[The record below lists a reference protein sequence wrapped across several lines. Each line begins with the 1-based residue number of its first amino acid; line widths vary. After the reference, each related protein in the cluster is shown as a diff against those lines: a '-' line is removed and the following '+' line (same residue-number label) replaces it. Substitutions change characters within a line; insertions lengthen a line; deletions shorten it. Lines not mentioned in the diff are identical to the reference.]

1 MTTNDADRHNLE
13 QQLLAYVHAENY
25 QPVKP
30 RVIARKL
37 QLDEDT
43 TRELKKLIKRLV
55 KKGSLEYGQKHLVC
69 KPSEKKKKDK
79 SLVTGVF
86 RRNPNGYG
94 FVRPNEALGS
104 SSREFDI
111 FIPARKTLDASNGD
125 IVQVRSKKKHE
136 QGEVRYSG
144 EILEVIER
152 ETHQFV
158 GTYKERSGLGIVVVD
173 GNVFAQA
180 IPVGDPGAKNAVE
193 NDKVVIEM
201 VRFPSQWHEGE
212 GVIVEVLGARGQP
225 GVDTLSIIRE
235 FGLPDDF
242 TEPVLESAREQAEKF
257 DETVGD
263 RVDLTKQT
271 TITIDPFDARDFD
284 DAISL
289 EVLENGHLQLSVHIA
304 DVSHFVPTGSP
315 VDVEARNRATS
326 VYLPDRVIPML
337 PEIISN
343 NLASLQPGRVRY
355 AKTAVIEMLPNGTR
369 ISTEVLNTA
378 IQSDRRFTY
387 EEVDQFLED
396 RAAWQEKVRPEVFG
410 LLERMHELA
419 MTLRQQRLQR
429 GAIELSLAE
438 IKIDLDKQGQVKGAH
453 LVEHTESHQ
462 IIEEFMLAANE
473 AVAEMLTDNGIVFLR
488 RVHEPPS
495 PRKLK
500 MLTQFVRELGIPC
513 ESLESRF
520 ETKRVLEEV
529 LGKPEEQA
537 VNFAVL
543 RSMQKAIY
551 CPREIGHFALNS
563 KNYCHFTSPI
573 RRYPDLT
580 VHRIIDSLARGTQ
593 PPDKFAQ
600 QMNLG
605 AHCSDREQR
614 AEASER
620 ELVKVKLLNFLAKRI
635 GHHMQAVITGVE
647 DYGLFARGID
657 LPAEGL
663 IHSNSLQE
671 DHYYYDADTHSL
683 IGHKQGNAYRMGDVI
698 QVEIFRVDLDRR
710 ELDLRIVQK
719 LKSGGPAKQ
728 AKKPSRSTKQRPEKT
743 SRTKKKRRR
752 KRK

>member
-13 QQLLAYVHAENY
+13 QQLLAYVHAEHY

-37 QLDEDT
+37 ELDEDT

-55 KKGSLEYGQKHLVC
+55 KKGLLEYGQKHLVR
-69 KPSEKKKKDK
+69 KPSGKKNDK

-111 FIPARKTLDASNGD
+111 FIPARRTLDASSGD
-125 IVQVRSKKKHE
+125 IVQVRSRKKHE
-136 QGEVRYSG
+136 NGEVRYSG
-144 EILEVIER
+144 EILEVLER

-158 GTYKERSGLGIVVVD
+158 GTYKERSGLGLVVVD

-225 GVDTLSIIRE
+225 GVDTMSIMRE
-235 FGLPDDF
+235 FALPDDF
-242 TEPVLESAREQAEKF
+242 TEEVLASAREQAEKF
-257 DETVGD
+257 DETVGE
-263 RVDLTKQT
+263 RVDLTETT
-271 TITIDPFDARDFD
+271 TITIDPLDARDFD

-289 EVLENGHLQLSVHIA
+289 ETLENGHLQLSVHIA
-304 DVSHFVPTGSP
+304 DVSHFVPLGSP
-315 VDVEARNRATS
+315 VDTEARNRATS

-343 NLASLQPGRVRY
+343 NLASLQPDRVRY
-355 AKTAVIEMLPNGTR
+355 AKTAVIEMLPDGTR
-369 ISTEVLNTA
+369 VSTEFYNTA
-378 IQSDRRFTY
+378 IRSDRRFTY

-396 RAAWQEKVRPEVFG
+396 RETWREKITPEVYG

-419 MTLRQQRLQR
+419 MTLRQRRLQR

-453 LVEHTESHQ
+453 LVENTESHQ

-473 AVAEMLTDNGIVFLR
+473 AVAEKLTDDGIVFLR
-488 RVHEPPS
+488 RIHESPA

-500 MLTQFVRELGIPC
+500 TLTQFVRELGIHC

-520 ETKRVLEEV
+520 ETKRVIAEV

-537 VNFAVL
+537 VNLAVL

-551 CPREIGHFALNS
+551 CPREIGHYALNS

-580 VHRIIDSLARGTQ
+580 VHRIIDSLARGVQ
-593 PPDKFAQ
+593 PPDNFSE

-614 AEASER
+614 AESAER
-620 ELVKVKLLNFLAKRI
+620 ELVKVKLLNFLAKRV
-635 GHHMQAVITGVE
+635 GRHMEAVITGVE
-647 DYGLFARGID
+647 EYGLFARGVE

-663 IHSNSLQE
+663 IHVNSLQE
-671 DHYYYDADTHSL
+671 DRYFYDAESHSL
-683 IGHKQGNAYRMGDVI
+683 VGHRRGNVYRMGDVI

-710 ELDLRIVQK
+710 ELDLRMVQK
-719 LKSGGPAKQ
+719 IKSGPPATQSGKP
-728 AKKPSRSTKQRPEKT
+728 PSRSTGKRGADKKPRQ
-743 SRTKKKRRR
+743 KKKRR

>member
-1 MTTNDADRHNLE
+1 MTTNDAERHNLE
-13 QQLLAYVHAENY
+13 RQLLDHVLAENY

-30 RVIARKL
+30 RVIARQL
-37 QLDEDT
+37 QLDEDS

-55 KKGSLEYGQKHLVC
+55 KKGLLEYGQKHLVC
-69 KPSEKKKKDK
+69 KPSKKQKNK

-111 FIPARKTLDASNGD
+111 FIPARRTLDASNGD
-125 IVQVRSKKKHE
+125 IVQVRSRKKHE
-136 QGEVRYSG
+136 HGEVRYSG

-158 GTYKERSGLGIVVVD
+158 GTYKERSGLGLVVVD

-225 GVDTLSIIRE
+225 GVDTLSIMRE
-235 FGLPDDF
+235 FGLPDEF
-242 TEPVLESAREQAEKF
+242 TEEVMESARQQAEKF
-257 DETVGD
+257 DETIGD
-263 RVDLTKQT
+263 RVDLTQQT

-289 EVLENGHLQLSVHIA
+289 ELLENGHLQLSVHIA
-304 DVSHFVPTGSP
+304 DVSHFVPAGSP

-355 AKTAVIEMLPNGTR
+355 AKTAVIEMLPDGTR
-369 ISTEVLNTA
+369 VSTEVYNTA
-378 IQSDRRFTY
+378 IRSDQRFTY
-387 EEVDQFLED
+387 EEVDQFLANREP
-396 RAAWQEKVRPEVFG
+396 WKEKLTSEVFH
-410 LLERMHELA
+410 LLERMHNLA
-419 MTLRQQRLQR
+419 MTLRQRRLQR
-429 GAIELSLAE
+429 GAIELSLPE

-473 AVAEMLTDNGIVFLR
+473 AVAEMLTDDEIVFLR
-488 RVHEPPS
+488 RIHEPPS

-520 ETKRVLEEV
+520 ETKRIIAEV
-529 LGKPEEQA
+529 HGKPEEQA

-551 CPREIGHFALNS
+551 CPREVGHYALNS
-563 KNYCHFTSPI
+563 NNYCHFTSPI

-593 PPDKFAQ
+593 PSDKFAQ

-614 AEASER
+614 AEAAER

-647 DYGLFARGID
+647 DYGIFARGAD

-663 IHSNSLQE
+663 IHANSLQ
-671 DHYYYDADTHSL
+671 DDRYHYDADTHSL
-683 IGHKQGNAYRMGDVI
+683 VGHRQGNAFRMGDVI

-719 LKSGGPAKQ
+719 LKSGGPAKRTQ
-728 AKKPSRSTKQRPEKT
+728 TASSRPTKKRATEKRRS
-743 SRTKKKRRR
+743 KKKRRR
-752 KRK
+752 KHK

>member
-1 MTTNDADRHNLE
+1 M
-13 QQLLAYVHAENY
+13 
-25 QPVKP
+25 
-30 RVIARKL
+30 
-37 QLDEDT
+37 
-43 TRELKKLIKRLV
+43 
-55 KKGSLEYGQKHLVC
+55 
-69 KPSEKKKKDK
+69 
-79 SLVTGVF
+79 
-86 RRNPNGYG
+86 
-94 FVRPNEALGS
+94 
-104 SSREFDI
+104 
-111 FIPARKTLDASNGD
+111 
-125 IVQVRSKKKHE
+125 
-136 QGEVRYSG
+136 
-144 EILEVIER
+144 
-152 ETHQFV
+152 
-158 GTYKERSGLGIVVVD
+158 
-173 GNVFAQA
+173 
-180 IPVGDPGAKNAVE
+180 
-193 NDKVVIEM
+193 
-201 VRFPSQWHEGE
+201 
-212 GVIVEVLGARGQP
+212 
-225 GVDTLSIIRE
+225 
-235 FGLPDDF
+235 
-242 TEPVLESAREQAEKF
+242 
-257 DETVGD
+257 
-263 RVDLTKQT
+263 
-271 TITIDPFDARDFD
+271 
-284 DAISL
+284 
-289 EVLENGHLQLSVHIA
+289 
-304 DVSHFVPTGSP
+304 
-315 VDVEARNRATS
+315 EARNRATS

-396 RAAWQEKVRPEVFG
+396 RAAWQEKVSPEIFG

-728 AKKPSRSTKQRPEKT
+728 AKKPSRSTKQRPEKI